1 MKTLCFI
8 NCTDT
13 GSTGKIIND
22 IAAVA
27 KAHGFRSF
35 LCTPNVT
42 QPDKPYL
49 QKLAVSCRLQR
60 AVVHRLSK
68 LNGNRYGMGRAAA
81 HSIIR
86 LIRKEKVDLVHMHCA
101 NGSFLDI
108 YYLLDWLKHNN
119 IPTVV
124 TNHAEFF
131 YTGNCDHAYDC
142 DHWKTGCG
150 KCPQRFSVIDSTAI
164 WWKKMKR
171 TFSDYPCLVVTSV
184 SPWVHAR
191 SAVSPI
197 MEGVEQTVICNGVNT
212 DVFHPYAQENVW
224 EQLGVQHEGKRIIL
238 YVTAHFYGNRPEKGS
253 MYLLQ
258 LAERFACEDVIFAV
272 AGSYRPDVQV
282 PSNIVLLGRIA
293 DQQQLAQ
300 LYSAADLTLIT
311 SQRET
316 FSMPVA
322 ESLCCGTP
330 VVGFRAGGPESIAP
344 EEFAEFTPF
353 GDVDAL
359 ENAIRGKW
367 LHFKNAENASVI
379 EELAKKHFSS
389 ENMAAAYI
397 SIYKHM
403 TGEAK

>member
-1 MKTLCFI
+1 
-8 NCTDT
+8 
-13 GSTGKIIND
+13 
-22 IAAVA
+22 
-27 KAHGFRSF
+27 
-35 LCTPNVT
+35 
-42 QPDKPYL
+42 
-49 QKLAVSCRLQR
+49 
-60 AVVHRLSK
+60 
-68 LNGNRYGMGRAAA
+68 
-81 HSIIR
+81 
-86 LIRKEKVDLVHMHCA
+86 MHCA
-101 NGSFLDI
+101 NVSFLDI

-142 DHWKTGCG
+142 DRWRTGCG
-150 KCPQRFSVIDSTAI
+150 KCPQRFSVIDSTAT

-171 TFSDYPCLVVTSV
+171 TFSDYPGLVVTSV
-184 SPWVHAR
+184 SPWVQAR
-191 SAVSPI
+191 SVASPI
-197 MEGVEQTVICNGVNT
+197 MEGVEQTVVCNGVNT

-258 LAERFACEDVIFAV
+258 LAKRFEGENVIFAV
-272 AGSYRPDVQV
+272 VGSYSPDVQV
-282 PSNIVLLGRIA
+282 PSNIVLLGRIN
-293 DQQQLAQ
+293 DQQKLAQ
-300 LYSAADLTLIT
+300 LYSAADLALIT

-344 EEFAEFTPF
+344 EDYSEFTAF

-359 ENAIRGKW
+359 EAAIRSKC
-367 LHFKNAENASVI
+367 LHFKNAENTADI
-379 EELAKKHFSS
+379 EKLARKHFSS
-389 ENMAAAYI
+389 KNMAAAYI
-397 SIYKHM
+397 SIYDHM